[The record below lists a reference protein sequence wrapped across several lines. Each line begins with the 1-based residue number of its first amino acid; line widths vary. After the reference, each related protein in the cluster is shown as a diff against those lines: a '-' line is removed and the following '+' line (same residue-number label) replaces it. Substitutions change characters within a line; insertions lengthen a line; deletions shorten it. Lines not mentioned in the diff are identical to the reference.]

1 MEAEDGSGRVWNKT
15 PVVNLLR
22 SNVYIGEYLSN
33 KECTIITR
41 DGQTKRIKNR
51 GQVDQTLI
59 EGHHEALVSREL
71 YNVVQELLDGV
82 VLGAHRTRFSDA
94 EQALMN
100 RAMKLAAKEAKSWQR
115 TA

>member
-1 MEAEDGSGRVWNKT
+1 MEAEDGSGRLWNKT
-15 PVVNLLR
+15 PVVNMLR

-71 YNVVQELLDGV
+71 YDVVQELLDHV
-82 VLGAHRTRFSDA
+82 TLGGHRSRFSEEEREIMD
-94 EQALMN
+94 
-100 RAMKLAAKEAKSWQR
+100 RAMKLAAREAKSWQK